1 VKKGLNLVS
10 KTGGMTR
17 IQVGNIEI
25 CAKTGT
31 AETGTPNLYHTWVVA
46 FAPMDNP
53 QVAVL
58 LMFENSPYQRS
69 TMMAPLVHG
78 MLQQYFDLYGGKNGS
93 N

>member
-1 VKKGLNLVS
+1 
-10 KTGGMTR
+10 MTR

-31 AETGTPNLYHTWVVA
+31 AETGTANLYHTWLVA

-53 QVAVL
+53 QIAVL
-58 LMFENSPYQRS
+58 LMYEDSPYTRS
-69 TMMAPLVHG
+69 TSMAPLVHK

>member
-1 VKKGLNLVS
+1 
-10 KTGGMTR
+10 
-17 IQVGNIEI
+17 
-25 CAKTGT
+25 
-31 AETGTPNLYHTWVVA
+31 
-46 FAPMDNP
+46 MDNP

-58 LMFENSPYQRS
+58 LMFENSPYERS